1 MNRSLLAYA
10 FLSTLYFSSVSA
22 DPHTGALNQVHVDF
36 TRPLAYSKESISY
49 FLKHIF
55 NHPHYAQDFL
65 ALNFAH
71 VSQIMSLAPK
81 HPHPRRFIRKGLG
94 LFSLKLQ
101 DIRYINSY
109 AFCNFIEDLIT
120 YATPYT
126 NTETDKNDLIE
137 AFKRTIGAYLV
148 DKFELLKEEPEQALT
163 ELSMRLYDL
172 VEPYEKQDISVREL
186 QHVMHYFLSQAL
198 HLLVWSPEN
207 QQDTWYCMIAIANRL
222 EQCAVHAIVDRDML
236 DDLYWI
242 LLHRYT
248 YFLSLAGP
256 ELDPEFFDHASTA
269 LQDMKNSFWFTEER
283 ELFITT
289 KYEYLQRALIQ
300 EDAASRLIAAGYIQ

>member
-1 MNRSLLAYA
+1 MHRSLLAYA
-10 FLSTLYFSSVSA
+10 LLSILYISPTSA
-22 DPHTGALNQVHVDF
+22 DSQAETLNLVHVDF
-36 TRPLAYSKESISY
+36 NRPLAYSKESISY

-109 AFCNFIEDLIT
+109 SFCTFIEDLIT
-120 YATPYT
+120 YTAPYT
-126 NTETDKNDLIE
+126 NNEADKNDLIE
-137 AFKRTIGAYLV
+137 SFKRTIGAYLV

-163 ELSMRLYDL
+163 ELSMKLYTL
-172 VEPYEKQDISVREL
+172 VEPYEKQDISIREL

-207 QQDTWYCMIAIANRL
+207 QQDTWHCMIAIANRL
-222 EQCAVHAIVDRDML
+222 EQCAVHAILDRDML

-256 ELDPEFFDHASTA
+256 ELQPEFFDHVSAA

-283 ELFITT
+283 ELYIST
-289 KYEYLQRALIQ
+289 KYEYLQKALIQ